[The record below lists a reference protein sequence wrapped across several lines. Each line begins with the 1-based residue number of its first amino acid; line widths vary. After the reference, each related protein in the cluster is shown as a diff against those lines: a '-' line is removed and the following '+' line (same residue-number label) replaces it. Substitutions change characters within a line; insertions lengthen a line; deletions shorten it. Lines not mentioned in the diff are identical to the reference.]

1 MACQSYDANY
11 KALIILQKTS
21 LVLLNSAIHL
31 LNGQIN
37 TGMRPKQHSYR
48 HLPAAQPRA
57 LGSLPAWPYNRRTL
71 FVELVMPNLHLADL
85 TAEIEANVRR
95 ALAEDIG
102 SGDITARLIPAER
115 LAKATIITRDN
126 AVISGTAW
134 VDAVFRQ
141 LDPRVAVHWQVAD
154 GERVSPNQVL
164 FHLEGPARSLLSGER
179 SALNFLQMLSG
190 VATHAQQLADQV
202 AQTQVK
208 LLDTRKTLPGL
219 RLAQKY
225 AVTCGGCHNHRIGLY
240 DAFLIKENHIA
251 ACGGIAQAISAA
263 HKIAPGKPVEIEVES
278 LAELKEALAAGA
290 DIIMLDELSLDDMR
304 EAVRLN
310 DGKAK
315 LEASGGINESTLL
328 PIAETGVDYISIG
341 AMTKDVKAVDLSMRL
356 SL

>member
-1 MACQSYDANY
+1 MSN
-11 KALIILQKTS
+11 
-21 LVLLNSAIHL
+21 V
-31 LNGQIN
+31 
-37 TGMRPKQHSYR
+37 R
-48 HLPAAQPRA
+48 
-57 LGSLPAWPYNRRTL
+57 
-71 FVELVMPNLHLADL
+71 LATL

-95 ALAEDIG
+95 ALREDVG
-102 SGDITARLIPAER
+102 SGDITAQLIPAER
-115 LAKATIITRDN
+115 LAKATIISRDD
-126 AVISGTAW
+126 AMIAGSAW

-154 GERVSPNQVL
+154 GERVTPNQAL
-164 FHLEGPARSLLSGER
+164 FHLEGPARSLLTGER

-190 VATHAQQLADQV
+190 VATRAQYFADIV
-202 AQTQVK
+202 AGTAVK

-251 ACGGIAQAISAA
+251 ACGGIARAISTA
-263 HKIAPGKPVEIEVES
+263 HSIAPGKPVEIEVES
-278 LAELKEALAAGA
+278 LEELQEALDAGA

-304 EAVRLN
+304 EAVRRTA
-310 DGKAK
+310 GRAK
-315 LEASGGINESTLL
+315 LEASGGINEQTLRV
-328 PIAETGVDYISIG
+328 IAETGVDYISIG

>member
-1 MACQSYDANY
+1 
-11 KALIILQKTS
+11 
-21 LVLLNSAIHL
+21 
-31 LNGQIN
+31 
-37 TGMRPKQHSYR
+37 
-48 HLPAAQPRA
+48 
-57 LGSLPAWPYNRRTL
+57 
-71 FVELVMPNLHLADL
+71 MPNLRLADIA
-85 TAEIEANVRR
+85 AEIEANVRR
-95 ALAEDIG
+95 ALLEDIG
-102 SGDITARLIPAER
+102 SGDITAQLIPAER
-115 LAKATIITRDN
+115 LAKATIITRDA

-179 SALNFLQMLSG
+179 CALNFLQLLSG
-190 VATHAQQLADQV
+190 VAT
-202 AQTQVK
+202 
-208 LLDTRKTLPGL
+208 RTLPGL

-225 AVTCGGCHNHRIGLY
+225 AVTCGGCHNHRMGLY

-251 ACGGIAQAISAA
+251 ACGGISQAVAAA

-278 LAELKEALAAGA
+278 LEELREALDAGA

-310 DGKAK
+310 GGKAR

-356 SL
+356 SI